1 MMTWQVHHLSG
12 HEQAVNGLCLL
23 PGLGGKSLVAASGS
37 KDGQIRLW
45 DLSSSGECM
54 ASLNLPPGSGVSGLA
69 TATNTAQ
76 PTAGGASGQS
86 PAGEGMVK
94 LYASTTSGHVHAIG
108 VDGLGEIGGDTIE
121 IDDVFDAKVEAKAES
136 GEVAMRVVATAA
148 PPGQEGH
155 V

>member
-86 PAGEGMVK
+86 PAGEGTVK

-108 VDGLGEIGGDTIE
+108 VDGLGEIGGDLDRSRRDRGRDRQT
-121 IDDVFDAKVEAKAES
+121 DDEAIVRPTVRCAR
-136 GEVAMRVVATAA
+136 AR
-148 PPGQEGH
+148 PPA
-155 V
+155 